1 MWGINIFEHI
11 ETFSAR
17 RVRVRMYTKL
27 KENIYS
33 VGVQDPNLRIFD
45 IVMYTKY
52 GTTYNSYLVVGSEK
66 VALIEN
72 VKYKFFDQFLDNI
85 KEIIDPAK
93 IDYLIVNHTE
103 PDHSGSIERLLEINP
118 KIKIFGSS
126 SAIRFLKK
134 ISNKD
139 FDYQVVNDGDQI
151 SLGNKTLR
159 FISAPFLHWPD
170 SIYTYLV
177 EDSILFTCDSFGCH
191 YSTEN
196 LDINWV
202 MNNDKEGFMDAYKY
216 YYDVIMSPFKNY
228 VLQAIEKI
236 KNLRI
241 DIIATGHGPI
251 LTNYKNELISLYKS
265 WSEELLEKPEKPYVV
280 IVYVSAYGYTEM
292 LAKKISE
299 AIVQSG
305 IDVLLYNAIDH
316 KIEEILEKI
325 YRAKGV
331 LFGSPT
337 INSDALLPIYEILIR
352 LNPIVHGGKVAAA
365 FGSYGWSGEAVSNI
379 EARLKQLRFKVVEP
393 GLKVNFKPNDE
404 ELKKAYD
411 FGILFAEKIKE

>member
-1 MWGINIFEHI
+1 
-11 ETFSAR
+11 
-17 RVRVRMYTKL
+17 MYTKL

-52 GTTYNSYLVVGSEK
+52 GTTYNSYLVIGSEK

-85 KEIIDPAK
+85 KEIIDTAK

-103 PDHSGSIERLLEINP
+103 PDHSGSIESLLEINP
-118 KIKIFGSS
+118 KIKVFGSS
-126 SAIRFLKK
+126 SAMRFLKK
-134 ISNKD
+134 ISNKS
-139 FDYQVVNDGDQI
+139 FDSQVVNDGDQI
-151 SLGNKTLR
+151 SLGNKTLK

-170 SIYTYLV
+170 SIYTYLI
-177 EDSILFTCDSFGCH
+177 EDSMLFTCDSFGCH

-202 MNNDKEGFMDAYKY
+202 MDNDKEGFMDAYKY
-216 YYDVIMSPFKNY
+216 YYDVIMSPFKSY

-236 KNLRI
+236 KDLKI

-251 LTNYKNELISLYKS
+251 LTNYKDELMGLYKS
-265 WSEELLEKPEKPYVV
+265 WSEELLKEPEKPYVV

-299 AIVQSG
+299 AITQSG
-305 IDVLLYNAIDH
+305 IDVLLYNAIEH
-316 KIEEILEKI
+316 KIEDILEKI
-325 YRAKGV
+325 YRAEGV

-352 LNPIVHGGKVAAA
+352 LNPIVHGGKIAAA

-379 EARLKQLRFKVVEP
+379 ETRLKQLRFKVVEP
-393 GLKVNFKPNDE
+393 GLKVNFKPNEE
-404 ELKKAYD
+404 ELKKAYE
-411 FGILFAEKIKE
+411 FGILFAEKVKEKKLV

>member
-1 MWGINIFEHI
+1 
-11 ETFSAR
+11 
-17 RVRVRMYTKL
+17 MYTEL
-27 KENIYS
+27 KENVYS
-33 VGVQDPNLRIFD
+33 VGVKDPELRIFD

-52 GTTYNSYLVVGSEK
+52 GTTYNSYLVIGSEK

-85 KEIIDPAK
+85 KEIIDPAR

-118 KIKIFGSS
+118 KIKILGSS
-126 SAIRFLKK
+126 SAMKFLKK
-134 ISNKD
+134 ITNKD
-139 FDYQVVNDGDQI
+139 YEFQIVNDRDQI
-151 SLGNKTLR
+151 SLGDKTLK

-202 MNNDKEGFMDAYKY
+202 MNNDREGFMDAYKY
-216 YYDVIMSPFKNY
+216 YYDVIMSPFKSY

-236 KNLRI
+236 KDLKI
-241 DIIATGHGPI
+241 DVIATGHGPV
-251 LTNYKNELISLYKS
+251 LTNYKDQLIGLYRS
-265 WSEELLEKPEKPYVV
+265 WSEELLKTPEKPYVV

-292 LAKKISE
+292 LAEKISK
-299 AIVQSG
+299 AIEDAG
-305 IDVLLYNAIDH
+305 IDVFIFNAIQH
-316 KIEEILEKI
+316 KMEEILEKI
-325 YRAKGV
+325 YGAKGV

-352 LNPIVHGGKVAAA
+352 LNPIVHKGKIAAA

-379 EARLKQLRFKVVEP
+379 EARLKQLRFKVIEP

-404 ELKKAYD
+404 ELKKAYE

>member
-1 MWGINIFEHI
+1 
-11 ETFSAR
+11 
-17 RVRVRMYTKL
+17 MYTKL
-27 KENIYS
+27 KENIYL

-52 GTTYNSYLVVGSEK
+52 GTTYNSYLVIGSEK

-72 VKYKFFDQFLDNI
+72 VKYKFFEQFLDNI

-93 IDYLIVNHTE
+93 IDYLIINHTE

-118 KIKIFGSS
+118 KIEIFGSS

-134 ISNKD
+134 ISNKS
-139 FDYQVVNDGDQI
+139 FNYQVVNDGDQI

-170 SIYTYLV
+170 SIYTYLI

-202 MNNDKEGFMDAYKY
+202 MDNDKEGFMDAYKY
-216 YYDVIMSPFKNY
+216 YYDVIMSPFKSY

-236 KNLRI
+236 KDLRI

-251 LTNYKNELISLYKS
+251 LTNYKDELLGLYRL
-265 WSEELLEKPEKPYVV
+265 WSEKLLKKPEKPYVV

-305 IDVLLYNAIDH
+305 IDVLLYNAIEH
-316 KIEEILEKI
+316 KIEDILEKI
-325 YRAKGV
+325 YMAKGV

-352 LNPIVHGGKVAAA
+352 LNPIVHGGKIAAA
-365 FGSYGWSGEAVSNI
+365 FGTYGWSGEAVSNI

-404 ELKKAYD
+404 ELKKAYE

>member
-1 MWGINIFEHI
+1 
-11 ETFSAR
+11 
-17 RVRVRMYTKL
+17 MYLKL
-27 KENIYS
+27 KDNVYS
-33 VGVQDPNLRIFD
+33 VGVQNPDLRIFD
-45 IVMYTKY
+45 IIMYTKY
-52 GTTYNSYLVVGSEK
+52 GTTYNSYLVIGSEK

-72 VKYKFFDQFLDNI
+72 VKDKFFEKFLSNI
-85 KEIIDPAK
+85 KEIIDPAQ
-93 IDYLIVNHTE
+93 IDYLIINHTE
-103 PDHSGSIERLLEINP
+103 PDHSGSIGKLLEVNP
-118 KIKIFGSS
+118 KIKIFGSN

-134 ISNKD
+134 ISNKE

-202 MNNDKEGFMDAYKY
+202 MDNDKEGFMDAYKY

-236 KNLRI
+236 KDLKI

-251 LTNYKNELISLYKS
+251 LTNYKDELIGLYKS
-265 WSEELLEKPEKPYVV
+265 WSEDLLKKPEKPYVV
-280 IVYVSAYGYTEM
+280 IVYVSAYGYTKM
-292 LAKKISE
+292 LAQKIFE
-299 AIVQSG
+299 AIEKSG
-305 IDVLLYNAIDH
+305 INVMLYNAIEH
-316 KIEEILEKI
+316 KIEDILEKI

-352 LNPIVHGGKVAAA
+352 LNPIVHGGKIAAA
-365 FGSYGWSGEAVSNI
+365 FGSYGWSGEAVPNI
-379 EARLKQLRFKVVEP
+379 ETRLKQLRFKVVEP
-393 GLKVNFKPNDE
+393 GLKVNFKPNEE
-404 ELKKAYD
+404 ELKKAYE